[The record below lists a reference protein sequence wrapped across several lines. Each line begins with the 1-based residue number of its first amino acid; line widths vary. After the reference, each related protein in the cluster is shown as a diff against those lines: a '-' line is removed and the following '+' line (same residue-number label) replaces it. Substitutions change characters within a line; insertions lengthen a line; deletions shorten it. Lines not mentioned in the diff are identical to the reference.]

1 MRINQKSVPFVPPI
15 CRAAS
20 AILCKLGMADG
31 MWCDLVW
38 NFKKYFGRN
47 CGAGSPDN
55 MREDAVS
62 HSLSFQPGQTVAKE
76 SVFANAR
83 S

>member
-1 MRINQKSVPFVPPI
+1 MPPI

-31 MWCDLVW
+31 KWCDLVW
-38 NFKKYFGRN
+38 SFRKYFGCN

-62 HSLSFQPGQTVAKE
+62 HRLSFQPGQKLAKE
-76 SVFANAR
+76 CFANAG
-83 S
+83 